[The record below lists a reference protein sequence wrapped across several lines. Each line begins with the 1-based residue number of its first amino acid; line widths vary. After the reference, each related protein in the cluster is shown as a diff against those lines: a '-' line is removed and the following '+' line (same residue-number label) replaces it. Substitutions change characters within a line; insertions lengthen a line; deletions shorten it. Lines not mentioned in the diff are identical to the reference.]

1 MWPDQSNCC
10 EIQCL
15 QSVRLWFN
23 STSPTEE
30 ITYLGL
36 SDLSLL
42 NTEQVLGLIQ
52 YDIRSPDAIFR

>member
-1 MWPDQSNCC
+1 MWPDQSNC